1 MTTTN
6 RISPL
11 ILADNA
17 ALDTARMTLVDQLV
31 HWARLRIEERVF
43 LPGMRM
49 PSIRSLAEDKG
60 VSRFSVV
67 EAYER
72 LVAQGYLEARRGS
85 GFYVRERPAVPPQ
98 NVAAPMVAQGPL
110 DVAWLVRSMLHQVA
124 PERGPGMGY
133 LPPGWLDADMMTS
146 AMRSMSRQSSAHL
159 LQSGNPHGFLPLRM
173 QLQTQLAELE
183 IGARPE
189 QIVLTSGITQ
199 AVDFLLRLYVS
210 AGDTVLVGDPA
221 WFVMFGRI
229 ASQGAHTIGVP
240 YTPDGLDMQALE
252 RLVQQH
258 RPKLL
263 ILNSILHNPTGTSLT
278 PARAFQILR
287 LAEQYDF
294 MVLEDDIYCDL
305 CPPHQQVARLASLD
319 QLKRVIYMGS
329 FSKTLAANLRVAF
342 VACSPELA
350 KTFVD
355 HKMLSSSTTPEINER
370 IVYKALTEGH
380 YRRHV
385 ERLRTR
391 LDEVRDGT
399 RRHLERIGLRM
410 FGEPTSG
417 MFLWVDTGIDTNAIA
432 AAGHEA
438 GFLFAPGALFSPRQ
452 TPSTWMRMNIT
463 CSSDPSMLS
472 FLSRQL
478 ELAA

>member
-1 MTTTN
+1 MDRPNLST
-6 RISPL
+6 
-11 ILADNA
+11 LAITAGA

-31 HWARLRIEERVF
+31 HWASLRIEERVF

-49 PSIRSLAEDKG
+49 PSIRNLAEEKR

-72 LVAQGYLEARRGS
+72 LVALGFLEARRGS
-85 GFYVRERPAVPPQ
+85 GFYVRERPAVPSQ
-98 NVAAPMVAQGPL
+98 NAAAPAHKSPI
-110 DVAWLVRSMLHQVA
+110 DVAWLVRSMLHAVS
-124 PERGPGMGY
+124 PERGPGIGT
-133 LPPGWLDADMMTS
+133 LPPSWLDGEMITS
-146 AMRSMSRQSSAHL
+146 ALRSMSRQAGTHL
-159 LQSGNPHGFLPLRM
+159 LSSGNPQGFLPLRK

-199 AVDFLLRLYVS
+199 AVDFLLRLYVRD
-210 AGDTVLVGDPA
+210 GDTVLVGDPA

-229 ASQGAHTIGVP
+229 ASQGANTIGVP
-240 YTPDGLDMQALE
+240 YTPDGVDMQALE
-252 RLVQQH
+252 RLVQTH

-263 ILNSILHNPTGTSLT
+263 ILNSILQNPTGTSMT
-278 PARAFQILR
+278 APRAFQILR

-294 MVLEDDIYCDL
+294 LVLEDDIYCDL
-305 CPPHQQVARLASLD
+305 CPPHQPVTRLASLD

-350 KTFVD
+350 KTFCD
-355 HKMLSSSTTPEINER
+355 HKMLSGSTTPEINER
-370 IVYKALTEGH
+370 IVYKVLTEGH
-380 YRRHV
+380 YRRHAD
-385 ERLRTR
+385 RLRGR
-391 LDEVRDGT
+391 LDEVREKT
-399 RRHLERIGLRM
+399 ARTLERIGLRM
-410 FGEPTSG
+410 YSEPSAG
-417 MFLWVDTGIDTNAIA
+417 MFLWADTGVDTSALA

-452 TPSTWMRMNIT
+452 APSTWMRMNIAN
-463 CSSDPSMLS
+463 SSDPGMLT
-472 FLSRQL
+472 FLERQL
-478 ELAA
+478 QKAA